1 MDHKCKCGYGPG
13 CNEMDTIEFVF
24 EGVLSS
30 IVGLIGFLGNV
41 SAILYYRKRRSNV
54 KTTFHGLMM
63 ALAAY
68 DLVIIISALLLFS
81 IPRFSCNFEETHF
94 YQTYTPWIFFINH
107 VGLEGSIYLTIAIT
121 VERYFVICQPMFYR
135 SKLWPTK
142 CFVIPITCF
151 SVIYCIPKL
160 FELEPKVHY
169 KISHLSNFTMD
180 TELIQQCLLPLAYK
194 QMTDQQL
201 LRGSTGSSYAACTMW
216 FGQRYDEPK
225 QLIDTPSS
233 CKEFNIEGL
242 LDKILTKST
251 LSTLIPTQLRQ
262 NPCYY
267 QVYIVWLNIIFNV
280 VIPFLVLIILNA
292 YILHYLI
299 LNERRGSGKGRE
311 ESVKSKR
318 GIYGRQVSFNRESSK
333 LRIHHHPSQMRKREN
348 KVALAKVSLA
358 IVFIFV
364 ICHSIKWIPNFYE
377 FYWVR
382 FDKLRTIRY
391 YLRAKKK

>member
-1 MDHKCKCGYGPG
+1 MDQKCKCGIGPG
-13 CNEMDTIEFVF
+13 CNEMDKIEFIF

-41 SAILYYRKRRSNV
+41 SAIVYYQKRRSNV

-68 DLVIIISALLLFS
+68 DLVIIISAILIFS
-81 IPRFSCNFEETHF
+81 IPRFFCNLEETSF

-121 VERYFVICQPMFYR
+121 VERYLVICQPMFYR

-142 CFVIPITCF
+142 YFVVPITVF
-151 SVIYCIPKL
+151 SIIYCVPKL
-160 FELEPKVHY
+160 FELEPQVHY
-169 KISHLSNFTMD
+169 KINNLANYTMD
-180 TELIQQCLLPLAYK
+180 KEMIQQCLLPLAYK
-194 QMTDQQL
+194 QIIDQQQM
-201 LRGSTGSSYAACTMW
+201 RVSTSSSYETCSIW
-216 FGQRYDEPK
+216 WQKRVEEPK
-225 QLIDTPSS
+225 EQIDDTYN
-233 CKEFNIEGL
+233 CKKFNIEEL
-242 LDKILTKST
+242 LDKILTKSA

-267 QVYIVWLNIIFNV
+267 QIYIVWLNIVFNV
-280 VIPFLVLIILNA
+280 IIPFLVLIILNS

-299 LNERRGSGKGRE
+299 LNERRGSGKRRE
-311 ESVKSKR
+311 DSLKKVKIGKQISLE
-318 GIYGRQVSFNRESSK
+318 RESSR

-358 IVFIFV
+358 IVFVFI

-377 FYWVR
+377 FYWV
-382 FDKLRTIRY
+382 
-391 YLRAKKK
+391 